1 MSSCSGGPAFSLG
14 AGVSVGI
21 SAVVAVSVG
30 MSAVVAVCV
39 GTSAVVAVS
48 AGAFSAVAF
57 LAVVLPAVVYFAAAF
72 FAGCLDC
79 AAFTGLSCRGCGTV
93 WGASATAPGA
103 RGRRQLVPI
112 FASRSTI
119 RACTSALVE
128 RSARNSTVSPAL
140 SRDSCAGSM
149 SAEV

>member
-14 AGVSVGI
+14 AGVS
-21 SAVVAVSVG
+21 A
-30 MSAVVAVCV
+30 
-39 GTSAVVAVS
+39 GTFAVVAVS

-57 LAVVLPAVVYFAAAF
+57 FVVVFFAAAFFAVVLPAVVFFAAAF

-93 WGASATAPGA
+93 WSASATALGA

-128 RSARNSTVSPAL
+128 RSARNSTVSPEL
-140 SRDSCAGSM
+140 SRDSCAGSI